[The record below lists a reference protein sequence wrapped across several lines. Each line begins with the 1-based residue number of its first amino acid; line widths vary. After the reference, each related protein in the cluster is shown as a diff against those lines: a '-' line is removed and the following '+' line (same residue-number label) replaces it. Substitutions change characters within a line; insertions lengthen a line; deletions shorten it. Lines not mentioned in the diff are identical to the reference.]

1 MDIVAPTSAGLGAEA
16 YFIRAPAVL
25 ERGAGVTELARVD
38 GVVVAVEQKSSV
50 LGTAFHPEISADP
63 SWLRSVERVE
73 PPSMRPTRSMTRSQF
88 AGISSRNS
96 SD

>member
-63 SWLRSVERVE
+63 SWLRSGC
-73 PPSMRPTRSMTRSQF
+73 PLSTQPTLSTTRSQF
-88 AGISSRNS
+88 AGTFSRNS